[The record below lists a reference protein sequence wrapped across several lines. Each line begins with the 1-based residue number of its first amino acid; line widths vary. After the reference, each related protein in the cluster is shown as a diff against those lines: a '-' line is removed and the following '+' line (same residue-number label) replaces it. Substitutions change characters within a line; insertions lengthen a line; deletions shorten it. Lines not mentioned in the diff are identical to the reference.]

1 MKPGSWQRRGR
12 QARGLA
18 YGERTIDGSD
28 ILVAAGRIPNT
39 AGIDLENAGV
49 ELDERGYVRVNER
62 LETSAP
68 DVWALGECAGTP
80 QFTYISEDDFRIVT
94 ENLAGGKRSTRNRLV
109 PYCVLTDPERSSH
122 HPRSDAAN
130 APASRRQ
137 ARA

>member
-1 MKPGSWQRRGR
+1 
-12 QARGLA
+12 
-18 YGERTIDGSD
+18 
-28 ILVAAGRIPNT
+28 
-39 AGIDLENAGV
+39 
-49 ELDERGYVRVNER
+49 LDERGYVRVNER

-80 QFTYISEDDFRIVT
+80 QFTHISEDDFRIVT
-94 ENLAGGKRSTRNRLV
+94 ENLAGGNRLV
-109 PYCVLTDPERSSH
+109 PYCVLTGSERSSH

>member
-1 MKPGSWQRRGR
+1 MKSSFLAAARAASSWPGIWRTYHRRQRHPGRGR
-12 QARGLA
+12 
-18 YGERTIDGSD
+18 TH
-28 ILVAAGRIPNT
+28 PHT

-80 QFTYISEDDFRIVT
+80 QFTHISEDDFRIVT

-122 HPRSDAAN
+122 HWREHDRGEA
-130 APASRRQ
+130 
-137 ARA
+137 